1 MKRDTFILKLLAFHF
16 ITALRTYAYLC
27 NVAFEN
33 LWMSL
38 VHRPRGHIG
47 SPILSVSRT
56 MDTSIVET
64 LRIYEH
70 LNERAVQKP

>member
-1 MKRDTFILKLLAFHF
+1 MKRDTFILKLFAFHF
-16 ITALRTYAYLC
+16 ITALRTYTYLC

-38 VHRPRGHIG
+38 VHRPLGHIG

-56 MDTSIVET
+56 MDTSTVET

-70 LNERAVQKP
+70 LNERAV